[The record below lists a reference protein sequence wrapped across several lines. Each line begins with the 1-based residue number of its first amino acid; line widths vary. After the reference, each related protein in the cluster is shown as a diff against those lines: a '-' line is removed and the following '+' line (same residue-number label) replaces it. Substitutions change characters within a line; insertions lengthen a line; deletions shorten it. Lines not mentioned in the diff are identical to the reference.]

1 MPIGLLVLTFAA
13 FAIGTSEFIIAGIL
27 PNLAADFKVSIPT
40 AGLLV
45 SVYATAVAVGGPILA
60 LVTAQLPRK
69 PLIVFLLGVFSIGQA
84 LCALAPSYSWLM
96 AGRVFSACSHG
107 LFFGAGS
114 VAAIGLVTSQRRG
127 MAMALFLGGITIAN
141 LMGVPA
147 GTAIGNAF
155 GWRWTFWTVAACGL
169 VATFATAWLLP
180 GDRGQSE
187 QATSLKDEFRA
198 IRHQQVYLSYLVIF
212 LVMVGSLAF
221 ATYQVPLMIA
231 VTGISQEHT
240 PLYLVISGVGA
251 IIGIYAGGRFAD
263 WKLMPSLVTVL
274 LAAIGGGGVP
284 ADRNAPAGLDG
295 GSHVHFQRDQLG
307 AERAG
312 AVAHPERRATC
323 AASRVDL
330 DLDRLQHRNR
340 RRRWGWRAL
349 DRAWTRLPEPAGGR
363 RHRQPRGRRRRRS
376 LVEARRHWLTLTG
389 RHNCSSRSS
398 PSRFG

>member
-27 PNLAADFKVSIPT
+27 PNLAADFDVSIPT

-45 SVYATAVAVGGPILA
+45 TVYATAVAVGGPLLA
-60 LVTAQLPRK
+60 VVTARLPRK
-69 PLIVFLLGVFSIGQA
+69 PLIVCLLAVFSVGQA

-114 VAAIGLVTSQRRG
+114 VAAIELVSIQRRG

-155 GWRWTFWTVAACGL
+155 GWRWTFWAVAACGL

-180 GDRGQSE
+180 GGRNPAA

-231 VTGISQEHT
+231 VTGVSQERT
-240 PLYLVISGVGA
+240 PLYLAISGVGA

-263 WKLMPSLVTVL
+263 WKLMPSLVTIL
-274 LAAIGGGGVP
+274 LAQSAAAAFLLIATRQPISMAVAMFIFSGAGW
-284 ADRNAPAGLDG
+284 ALNAPVQSRILSAARRAPHLAATLISTAYNIGIAG
-295 GSHVHFQRDQLG
+295 G
-307 AERAG
+307 AWVG
-312 AVAHPERRATC
+312 AVWIGHGHGYQSLPAVAVIASFV
-323 AASRVDL
+323 AAGVAAVSWTL
-330 DLDRLQHRNR
+330 D
-340 RRRWGWRAL
+340 A
-349 DRAWTRLPEPAGGR
+349 E
-363 RHRQPRGRRRRRS
+363 
-376 LVEARRHWLTLTG
+376 
-389 RHNCSSRSS
+389 
-398 PSRFG
+398 